1 MVLVWELM
9 ADARRRAGVVA
20 SSPGAL
26 AYLIGGHV
34 HSLERS
40 ESAWRNWDVGTYAP
54 VKTRNFAILTVE
66 S

>member
-1 MVLVWELM
+1 M
-9 ADARRRAGVVA
+9 AKPLA

-34 HSLERS
+34 RSLERS